1 MEGKNANCFR
11 FACFKVNKS
20 TKSKISSRYYM
31 QYIRT
36 YMPHTKYLGIRKEV
50 SAVIIANRS
59 KEDVWDDIKT
69 VENLTS
75 D

>member
-1 MEGKNANCFR
+1 
-11 FACFKVNKS
+11 
-20 TKSKISSRYYM
+20 M
-31 QYIRT
+31 QYICT